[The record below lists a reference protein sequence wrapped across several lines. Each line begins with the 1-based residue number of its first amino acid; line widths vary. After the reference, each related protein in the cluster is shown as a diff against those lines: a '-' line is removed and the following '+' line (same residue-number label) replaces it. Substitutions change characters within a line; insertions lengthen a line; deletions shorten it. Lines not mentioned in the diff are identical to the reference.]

1 MNTFVATLLDIL
13 TRKALD
19 YAKNYAMKSARPRG
33 EWRGKADEYPC
44 DDEAVRQAGYKPGTP
59 CRFVCSR
66 VSHPL
71 RFRHESGVEY
81 LVGDGVSDGG
91 STPPF
96 LRKPCAAWAD
106 LEPFGAHKYAFY
118 LHDAMY
124 HDGGVFARKDGD
136 DWRWLKLNRAQAD
149 FLFLQ
154 ALTATGR
161 NAEVFA
167 IWRAVRRGGA
177 RAWRRARQD
186 DIAPFRI
193 SCNSAG
199 E

>member
-1 MNTFVATLLDIL
+1 MNSFVASLLSIL

-33 EWRGKADEYPC
+33 EWRGKIDEFPC
-44 DDEAVRQAGYKPGTP
+44 DSEAARQAGYSAHTK
-59 CRFVCSR
+59 CRYIVVRPSD
-66 VSHPL
+66 PL

-96 LRKPCAAWAD
+96 LRKPVEAWAD
-106 LEPFGAHKYAFY
+106 LEPFGTHKYAFY
-118 LHDAMY
+118 FHDAMY

-136 DWRWLKLNRAQAD
+136 AWRWLKLNRGQAD

-154 ALTATGR
+154 ALTVTGR

-177 RAWRRARQD
+177 RSWKRARND
-186 DIAPFRI
+186 DIAPFSV
-193 SCNSAG
+193 SCNSADC
-199 E
+199 